1 MDKYEVSVTKVFGLA
16 ITNKTTVEAESI
28 DDARDKAK
36 DAGSYTNTSWE
47 ELYNSITPD
56 SISDAY
62 EIAEVYVNG
71 NLVEDSIFSHELLNE
86 AIILNRE
93 ASQQ

>member
-1 MDKYEVSVTKVFGLA
+1 MAKYEVEITKVFGLA
-16 ITNKTTVEAESI
+16 ITKKVLIE
-28 DDARDKAK
+28 AK
-36 DAGSYTNTSWE
+36 DMDGAIDEAKNTDWKPV
-47 ELYNSITPD
+47 YDSITPNNMSD
-56 SISDAY
+56 SY